1 MNSDVEEVKSRISI
15 VDLVGE
21 YIRLTKAGSN
31 WRALCPFHNEKSPS
45 FMVSEERRSWH
56 CFGCGKGGDAFS
68 FIMDMEGIGFREALE
83 QLAQKAGVQLKR
95 FEKGDKKQESLK
107 PKLFNILELA
117 TKWYEKNL
125 WEGKE
130 RDKILKYLRD
140 RGLVDETIRKFRLG
154 WAPDGW
160 RNILE
165 FLQKRDYKIEEI
177 AKTGLLV
184 EKSVNS
190 EQRTVNNKIGK
201 DLNSNTDHW
210 SLTADRCYDRF
221 RDRIMFPIQDVMGR
235 VIGFS
240 ARVAPGGDEKNAKY
254 INTPQ
259 SELYDKSKTLYGL
272 HLAKTEIKKR
282 DEAILVE
289 GNMDVIASH
298 QAGLGN
304 TVAVSGTA
312 LTYDQIKIIK
322 RYTENL
328 KMAFDMD
335 SAGQAA
341 AKKSARVCLENDLN
355 VRIVLLSGGK
365 DAADVIR
372 ENKEIWEK
380 SVREARGLVEYY
392 FEDIFSRYDA
402 KDPVGK
408 KRIAKELLNVIKDIS
423 SPVEQS
429 HWLKVLAEKLG
440 TEEKVLAG
448 VLEQAKKEKK
458 ESGDSRRREAEKPE
472 KKGHAHEKRIIGLL
486 LAFPKE
492 GRRQIE
498 KIRPDYFSGKKE
510 KSILSAIIEGKGD
523 YDTAKI
529 KSIFSDYET
538 DKLIDEAVF
547 EAEVEAEIRTDSQR
561 FFDPALELKACL
573 ERLKKM
579 YIKEKI
585 IKLTQDIKEAEKAG
599 DREAVKILVNEFQ
612 NLASGIEI

>member
-1 MNSDVEEVKSRISI
+1 
-15 VDLVGE
+15 
-21 YIRLTKAGSN
+21 
-31 WRALCPFHNEKSPS
+31 
-45 FMVSEERRSWH
+45 MVSEERRSWH

-408 KRIAKELLNVIKDIS
+408 KRIVKELLNVIKDIS

>member
-31 WRALCPFHNEKSPS
+31 WRALCS

-408 KRIAKELLNVIKDIS
+408 KRIVKELLNVIKDIS